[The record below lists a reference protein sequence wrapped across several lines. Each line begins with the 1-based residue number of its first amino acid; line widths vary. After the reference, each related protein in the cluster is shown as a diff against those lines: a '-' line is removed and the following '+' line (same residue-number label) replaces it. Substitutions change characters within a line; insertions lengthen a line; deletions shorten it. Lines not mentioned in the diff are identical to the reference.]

1 MSRAESS
8 QETIDTIL
16 RTATQHFA
24 ERGLA
29 GARIDE
35 IARDAGV
42 NKATIYYHIGG
53 KEELYAEVFRDN
65 MRKST
70 ERLLTHVNQQQN
82 AEDKFKAYVDTIVE
96 NLRENRAAAP
106 LMMREIASGAENIPQ
121 ESLQYIVKMLT
132 TIIQILEE
140 GRSDG
145 SFRNTNPGLTH
156 LMIIGSIMFYSA
168 GEPLRKKLM
177 GLMGND
183 FPMVEYTK
191 DCDLARDISDFLLH
205 ALKS

>member
-16 RTATQHFA
+16 RTATEHFA